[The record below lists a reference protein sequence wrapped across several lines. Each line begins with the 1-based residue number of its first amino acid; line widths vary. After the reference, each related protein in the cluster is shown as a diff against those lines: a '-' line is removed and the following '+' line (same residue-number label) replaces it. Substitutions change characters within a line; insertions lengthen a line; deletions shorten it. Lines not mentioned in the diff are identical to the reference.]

1 MLYRNDLM
9 RVSLRKARL
18 SAAGLM
24 LFSAVV
30 VGPASAADVIPAIQ
44 PLTLESAARRAA
56 DQTSLNRWKLSVAPV
71 FASQALDV
79 ASSYGMQELNPMLAG
94 SDGGFGAKGAGIK
107 LGATAGL
114 LGVEYL
120 IIRKYPRSAGVLT
133 KINWSVSIVTTGFA
147 AHNFSIR

>member
-1 MLYRNDLM
+1 MKQNVLRGLLLLFA
-9 RVSLRKARL
+9 VSVAN
-18 SAAGLM
+18 S
-24 LFSAVV
+24 
-30 VGPASAADVIPAIQ
+30 ASAADITPVIQ

-56 DQTSLNRWKLSVAPV
+56 DQTAMRRWKMSVVPV

-79 ASSYGMQELNPMLAG
+79 TSSYGMRELNPMLAS
-94 SDGGFGAKGAGIK
+94 SDGSFGAKGAGIK

-120 IIRKYPRSAGVLT
+120 IVRKYPRSARAFT
-133 KINWSVSIVTTGFA
+133 KINWTVSIVTTGFA